1 MRINYPVLFIFLIS
15 AADVLSQDKP
25 EMPNAIPVHAV
36 KFSPWHLLNF
46 YPTLQVAYEFRVL
59 KNWTLQLDGGVV
71 VNNAETFAENKDITN
86 KKGYKFKFEPRCYF
100 DWGRQRRTAFY
111 GATELY
117 FNNVSFDHDYEQT
130 ECFDESCRDKYTRR
144 YNYRG
149 NYQEG
154 GVAFK
159 MGMLVYLFRNFMIDY
174 SVGLGVR
181 SINYT
186 FPSYIHY
193 EPEKFFDEFRVP
205 RLEDRVVATPIVN
218 FRIGYRIR

>member
-1 MRINYPVLFIFLIS
+1 VR
-15 AADVLSQDKP
+15 AQDEP
-25 EMPNAIPVHAV
+25 ELRNAIPVHAF
-36 KFSPWHLLNF
+36 KFSPFHLINF
-46 YPTLQVAYEFRVL
+46 YPTIQCAYEFRVS
-59 KNWTLQLDGGVV
+59 KKWTVQLDGGVA
-71 VNNAETFAENKDITN
+71 VNTRGSEDQNKDITN
-86 KKGYKFKFEPRCYF
+86 KKGYKLKLEPRYYF

-117 FNNVSFDHDYEQT
+117 FNNISFDHEYEQT
-130 ECFDESCRDKYTRR
+130 ECFDETCSDKYTRR
-144 YNYRG
+144 YYYRG

-159 MGMLVYLFRNFMIDY
+159 MGMLLYLFKNFMIDY
-174 SVGLGVR
+174 NVGLGVR

-193 EPEKFFDEFRVP
+193 ETPHFTDGFHIP
-205 RLEDRVVATPIVN
+205 RMEDRVVGTPIFN